1 MLAKISTRGPWSLPL
16 LFLPVE
22 LSSQMT
28 MLELLF
34 SVVKLYFD
42 CFHSL
47 CVPLVRFRTCRGS
60 KIKPT
65 DTIAIIAVISLCNRI

>member
-42 CFHSL
+42 CL
-47 CVPLVRFRTCRGS
+47 
-60 KIKPT
+60 
-65 DTIAIIAVISLCNRI
+65 